1 MDKKKLL
8 TKLQKEQ
15 KDLGQRIM
23 ALSNSL
29 YFDDDMPAKD
39 LVREQLQA
47 MDKYFEALEA
57 RITDLDYDILMDE
70 SLDPEFK
77 KALDEAEEAK
87 NKKAEPNFL
96 DDMFGDLNIDLEDM
110 LTDLRKRIHDLEDM
124 LTDLR
129 KRIHDLEDKL
139 TDLRKRIH
147 DLEDKRSS
155 VVSME
160 DMEGKRIINVNPP
173 HCHECENDGKGCH
186 KLCMVGN
193 QHICVK

>member
-8 TKLQKEQ
+8 SKLQKEQ

-23 ALSNSL
+23 VLSNSL
-29 YFDDDMPAKD
+29 YFDEDMPAKD

-47 MDKYFEALEA
+47 MDKYFETLEA
-57 RITDLDYDILMDE
+57 RITDLRYDILMDE

-77 KALDEAEEAK
+77 KALDEAEENAK
-87 NKKAEPNFL
+87 KKKAEPNFL
-96 DDMFGDLNIDLEDM
+96 DDMFGDLNIDLDEM
-110 LTDLRKRIHDLEDM
+110 LE
-124 LTDLR
+124 
-129 KRIHDLEDKL
+129 
-139 TDLRKRIH
+139 DLRKRIH

-186 KLCMVGN
+186 KLCMAGD